1 MDKFE
6 RVSRCP
12 ACAGARVR
20 AWRKGTFDYAGL
32 NADQIK
38 ITDSEY
44 GKIWDL
50 SLCLACGHL
59 FADPAPK
66 PEFIF
71 SLYRQVEDPLYDAER
86 DGRSRNFRSVLDGLE
101 KWRPGRGRLFDVGA
115 ATGILL
121 DLARRRGWAVDGVDA
136 SAWAARFAASRY
148 GIPLRQG
155 FFEELDIPAGSV
167 QAVSMVDCIE
177 HPPRP
182 RAAIAQAAR
191 ILAPGGVLA
200 LVTPDI
206 HSLAGRLAGS
216 KWWHLRPGHLAYFSA
231 GSLEALLRPAGFTIV
246 RRRRYAWTF
255 SAHYLVGRLGFLRAL
270 ADGPAAS
277 ILKANPIKLALGDSF
292 EIYAVK
298 DKSV

>member
-6 RVSRCP
+6 RLTRCP

-20 AWRKGTFDYAGL
+20 AFRRGTFDYAGL

-50 SLCLACGHL
+50 SLCLDCGHL
-59 FADPAPK
+59 FADPSPK

-71 SLYRQVEDPLYDAER
+71 SLYRRVEDPLYDEEA
-86 DGRSRNFRSVLDGLE
+86 DGRSRNFRVILEGLE
-101 KWRPGRGRLFDVGA
+101 KLKPERGRLFDVGA
-115 ATGILL
+115 ATGLL
-121 DLARRRGWAVDGVDA
+121 LHLARGRGWDVDGVDA
-136 SAWAARFAASRY
+136 SVWAARLAASRY

-155 FFEELDIPAGSV
+155 SFEELDIPGGSF
-167 QAVSMVDCIE
+167 QAVSMVDFIE
-177 HPPRP
+177 HTPKP

-191 ILAPGGVLA
+191 LLAPGGILA
-200 LVTPDI
+200 VVTPDI
-206 HSLAGRLAGS
+206 HSLAGRLAGP

-231 GSLEALLRPAGFTIV
+231 GSLEALLRSAGFTIV

-255 SAHYLVGRLGFLRAL
+255 SAHYLVSRFSVFRGWTARRGASFLKR
-270 ADGPAAS
+270 
-277 ILKANPIKLALGDSF
+277 IPIKLALGDSF